1 MPELP
6 EVETVRRELA
16 EWLPGRTVTEV
27 ALLAPSGPK
36 YEGLQRLPG
45 QRIEAVTRRGKYL
58 ILPLSQGDELIIH
71 LGMTGVVTPRLANE
85 KEHKHTRVELRLNAG
100 PDRNMYFVDVR
111 RFGRFLV
118 TKQGDYTGMRTLATL
133 GPEPLGDEFTQ
144 TGFYAALQASRSE
157 LKPYLLSQR
166 PVAGLGNIY
175 ADEALFMARIHPR
188 TPANRVSKAKA
199 RALHAA
205 TIQVLSAA
213 VAAQGTTLADY
224 RTVQGGEGEF
234 ASRLLAYGRA
244 GEPCRRCG
252 RNLSRSVVGGRTTV
266 HCARCQRA

>member
-16 EWLPGRTVTEV
+16 NWLPNRTVTEV
-27 ALLAPSGPK
+27 HLHAPSGPK
-36 YEGLQRLPG
+36 YANLERLPG
-45 QRIEAVTRRGKYL
+45 QRIIAVNRRGKYL
-58 ILPLSQGDELIIH
+58 LLPLSEGDELIIH
-71 LGMTGVVTPRLANE
+71 LGMTGVVTPHLANE
-85 KEHKHTRVELRLNAG
+85 KERKHTRVQLRLSAG
-100 PDRNMYFVDVR
+100 PDPNLYFVDVR
-111 RFGRFLV
+111 RFGRFLI
-118 TKQGDYTGMRTLATL
+118 TKQGQYESMQTLATL
-133 GPEPLGDEFTQ
+133 GPEPLAAEFTQ
-144 TGFYAALQASRSE
+144 AGFYNALQASRSE

-175 ADEALFMARIHPR
+175 VDEALFMARLHPR
-188 TPANRVSKAKA
+188 LPANEVSKQKT

-205 TIQVLSAA
+205 IVQVLSAA
-213 VAAQGTTLADY
+213 VEAQGTTLADY
-224 RTVQGGEGEF
+224 RTVQGGQGEF

>member
-16 EWLPGRTVTEV
+16 DWLPKRTVTEV
-27 ALLAPSGPK
+27 ELLAPSGPK
-36 YEGLQRLPG
+36 YAGLERLPG
-45 QRIEAVTRRGKYL
+45 QRIEAVNRRGKYL
-58 ILPLSQGDELIIH
+58 ILPLSQRDELIIH
-71 LGMTGVVTPRLANE
+71 LGMTGVITPRLMSE
-85 KEHKHTRVELRLNAG
+85 KERTHTRVKLTLNKG
-100 PDRNMYFVDVR
+100 PDEHLYFVDVR
-111 RFGRFLV
+111 RFGRFVV
-118 TKQGDYTGMRTLATL
+118 TRQGDYRTMHTLAML
-133 GPEPLGDEFTQ
+133 GPEPLGGEFTQ
-144 TGFYAALQASRSE
+144 AALHRALQASRAE

-175 ADEALFMARIHPR
+175 VDEALFMARLHPR
-188 TPANRVSKAKA
+188 TPAHAVSKQKT

-205 TIQVLSAA
+205 IVQVLGAA
-213 VAAQGTTLADY
+213 VEAQGTTLADY

-266 HCARCQRA
+266 HCARCQRM